1 MSRWLLL
8 LALSITVLPLT
19 VFAQEYPAR
28 PVRLLVGFPPGG
40 AMDTI
45 VRVLAP
51 RLSDSL
57 GQPFIVENRAGAGGA
72 LAADTLVRAPAD
84 GYVLLLAES
93 GTLIVPALNS
103 KVTYDPV
110 KQFAAVAGV
119 CTLPLALVTSN
130 AFPIGTVP
138 ELIETLKA
146 HPNAHSYAS
155 PGVGTL
161 QHLAFELFMHSTG
174 TRAVHVPYKGAGA
187 MMPDLMSGQVHI
199 GIVSAPVAVAQSRAG
214 KIRALAVTSPQR
226 LPIAP
231 DIPALA
237 ETVPG
242 FEAAP
247 NVFVVAP
254 AGTPPYTVAR
264 LSTAIRAALRSR
276 PVVDVFLKQGASA
289 TPAEPAELAA
299 RIAAETRGWAAV
311 VKDAGI
317 KPE

>member
-1 MSRWLLL
+1 VKRLLLLL
-8 LALSITVLPLT
+8 LAAPLT
-19 VFAQEYPAR
+19 AFSQDYPAR

-45 VRVLAP
+45 ARVLAP
-51 RLSDSL
+51 RLADSL
-57 GQPFIVENRAGAGGA
+57 GQPFVVENRAGAGGA
-72 LAADTLVRAPAD
+72 LAADALVRAAPD

-93 GTLIVPALNS
+93 GTLIVPALNT

-119 CTLPLALVTSN
+119 CSLPLALVTSN
-130 AFPIGTVP
+130 AFPIDNAR

-146 HPNAHSYAS
+146 QPNVHSYAS

-161 QHLAFELFMHSTG
+161 QHLAFELFMHATG
-174 TRAVHVPYKGAGA
+174 VRAVHVPYKGAAA

-199 GIVSAPVAVAQSRAG
+199 GVISAPVALAQSRAG
-214 KIRALAVTSPQR
+214 KIRTIAVTSAER

-231 DIPALA
+231 NIPALA

-242 FEAAP
+242 FAAAP

-264 LSTAIRAALRSR
+264 LSTAVRSALRSV
-276 PVVDVFLKQGASA
+276 PVADVFLKQGASA
-289 TPAEPAELAA
+289 MPAEPAELAA
-299 RIAAETRGWAAV
+299 RIAAETRSWAAV